1 MHIAVLYIK
10 VQLDKQC
17 CVGGV
22 IFVYSYVLHIYLFM
36 RSCAYVLFTVQV
48 PEINKPSTRL
58 EQGVHVY
65 YLWLHIMNII
75 IVQILTRKQS
85 AFIHH

>member
-22 IFVYSYVLHIYLFM
+22 IFVYSYVLHIYVFM
-36 RSCAYVLFTVQV
+36 RSCAYVTVHCTG
-48 PEINKPSTRL
+48 P
-58 EQGVHVY
+58 
-65 YLWLHIMNII
+65 
-75 IVQILTRKQS
+75 
-85 AFIHH
+85 